1 MNSICQIFD
10 KNYNNKGI
18 VKFYQNCNCCDV
30 EVKFDLL
37 NFDPN
42 RTYAIHIHEFGD
54 LRKGCESL
62 GSHWNPD
69 NCNHGSMLYPEKPRH
84 RGDLINN
91 FTTDNKGKF
100 KYTYIDSLL
109 TLYDNGING
118 RSIVIH
124 DGIDDCGKGT
134 GKNKKNSLLTG
145 NSGDRIAFGIIAIS
159 NS

>member
-1 MNSICQIFD
+1 M
-10 KNYNNKGI
+10 
-18 VKFYQNCNCCDV
+18 CDV
-30 EVKFDLL
+30 QVKFDLL
-37 NFDPN
+37 NFESN

-62 GSHWNPD
+62 GSHWNS
-69 NCNHGSMLYPEKPRH
+69 NNLNHGSILYPNKQRH
-84 RGDLINN
+84 HGDLINN

-124 DGIDDCGKGT
+124 DGIDDLGKGT
-134 GKNKKNSLLTG
+134 GKNKINSLLNG